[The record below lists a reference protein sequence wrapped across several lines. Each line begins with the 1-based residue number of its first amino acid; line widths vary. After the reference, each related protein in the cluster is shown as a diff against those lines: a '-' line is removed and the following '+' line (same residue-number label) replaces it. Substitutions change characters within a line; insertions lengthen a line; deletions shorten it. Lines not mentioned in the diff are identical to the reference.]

1 MKKCIVKV
9 VNYLRNEKQVL
20 IVDKD
25 PSGEIGVKYLMNDE
39 KNDFVRD
46 RVLPLFLYNFLT
58 QQQNAILITTNM
70 FKRFSEYFNTIDY
83 DEEIV
88 TDFMLELVEQYSQLQ
103 DNPDKKDDLN
113 YIDFF
118 DTYFIKENKKI
129 SPLCFYSLLN
139 MDGNPFFMAIENNKD
154 ITDFVLFDLDSIVN
168 NCREIREKRISKS
181 ERLSSDDINDIA
193 VTLFLSGVSLKISN
207 IVYKTLIKRNVMLA
221 QDNCKADEHKDV
233 SRNANNFNKSSK
245 YISDKD
251 YKHILKEIKKYYN
264 PNTGEL
270 VMNGI
275 TNEQREYIASLMIH
289 IDLEQY
295 QIIDFLNKT
304 SLTDKT
310 YTYEYFKNHTA
321 EFEFYYKDF
330 LDTIN
335 EYLEEIK
342 KSNTA
347 EDKNFWIT
355 GINEELKNLPLDGKL
370 YSYEYEIELI
380 KRKGYKNEEEN

>member
-1 MKKCIVKV
+1 MLK
-9 VNYLRNEKQVL
+9 
-20 IVDKD
+20 
-25 PSGEIGVKYLMNDE
+25 

-129 SPLCFYSLLN
+129 SPICFYSFLN
-139 MDGNPFFMAIENNKD
+139 MDGNPFFMALENNKD
-154 ITDFVLFDLDSIVN
+154 ITDFVLFDLDSIIN
-168 NCREIREKRISKS
+168 NCREIREKRISKL
-181 ERLSSDDINDIA
+181 ERLNSDDINDIA

-221 QDNCKADEHKDV
+221 QDNCKVDEHKDAI
-233 SRNANNFNKSSK
+233 RNTNNFSKSSK

-251 YKHILKEIKKYYN
+251 YKHVLKEIKK
-264 PNTGEL
+264 
-270 VMNGI
+270 
-275 TNEQREYIASLMIH
+275 S
-289 IDLEQY
+289 D
-295 QIIDFLNKT
+295 
-304 SLTDKT
+304 
-310 YTYEYFKNHTA
+310 
-321 EFEFYYKDF
+321 
-330 LDTIN
+330 
-335 EYLEEIK
+335 
-342 KSNTA
+342 TA

-380 KRKGYKNEEEN
+380 KKKGYKNEEEN

>member
-25 PSGEIGVKYLMNDE
+25 PSGETGAKYLMNDE

-129 SPLCFYSLLN
+129 SPLCFYSFLN
-139 MDGNPFFMAIENNKD
+139 MDGNPFFMVLENNKD
-154 ITDFVLFDLDSIVN
+154 ITDFVLFDLDSIIN
-168 NCREIREKRISKS
+168 NCREIREKRISKL
-181 ERLSSDDINDIA
+181 ERLNSDDINDIA

-221 QDNCKADEHKDV
+221 QDNCKVDEHKDI
-233 SRNANNFNKSSK
+233 SRNTNNFNKSSK

-251 YKHILKEIKKYYN
+251 YKHVLKEIKKYYN

-270 VMNGI
+270 VMNDI

-289 IDLEQY
+289 IGLEQY

-342 KSNTA
+342 KV
-347 EDKNFWIT
+347 IQ
-355 GINEELKNLPLDGKL
+355 LK
-370 YSYEYEIELI
+370 I
-380 KRKGYKNEEEN
+380 KTFG

>member
-25 PSGEIGVKYLMNDE
+25 PSGEIGAKYLMNDE

-129 SPLCFYSLLN
+129 SPICFYSLLN
-139 MDGNPFFMAIENNKD
+139 MDGNPFFMALENNKD
-154 ITDFVLFDLDSIVN
+154 ITDFVLFDLDSIIN
-168 NCREIREKRISKS
+168 NCREIREKRISKL
-181 ERLSSDDINDIA
+181 ERLNSDEINDIA

-207 IVYKTLIKRNVMLA
+207 TVYKTLIKRNVMLA
-221 QDNCKADEHKDV
+221 QDNCKVDEHKDV
-233 SRNANNFNKSSK
+233 SRNTNNFKKSSK

-251 YKHILKEIKKYYN
+251 YKHVLKEIKKYYN
-264 PNTGEL
+264 PNTREL
-270 VMNGI
+270 VMNDI

-289 IDLEQY
+289 IGLEQY

-342 KSNTA
+342 KSDTA

>member
-1 MKKCIVKV
+1 MKIKNAQINAFGNLENKQIDLSE
-9 VNYLRNEKQVL
+9 NINIIKGNNESGKSTFL
-20 IVDKD
+20 KFIVDMFYGISKNKRGKEFSD
-25 PSGEIGVKYLMNDE
+25 YDRYKPWNSEEFSGKITYILDDGKKYEVFRDFNKKNPKIYNENLEDISGEFSINKTKGNQFFYEQTNIDEETLFSTAIAEQQGVA
-39 KNDFVRD
+39 
-46 RVLPLFLYNFLT
+46 LPQSSQNILT
-58 QQQNAILITTNM
+58 QKIANMLSTGDDNISYKKVMANLSKKQLEEVGTERTTG
-70 FKRFSEYFNTIDY
+70 RPI
-83 DEEIV
+83 
-88 TDFMLELVEQYSQLQ
+88 
-103 DNPDKKDDLN
+103 
-113 YIDFF
+113 
-118 DTYFIKENKKI
+118 
-129 SPLCFYSLLN
+129 
-139 MDGNPFFMAIENNKD
+139 NN
-154 ITDFVLFDLDSIVN
+154 
-168 NCREIREKRISKS
+168 
-181 ERLSSDDINDIA
+181 
-193 VTLFLSGVSLKISN
+193 
-207 IVYKTLIKRNVMLA
+207 
-221 QDNCKADEHKDV
+221 
-233 SRNANNFNKSSK
+233 
-245 YISDKD
+245 
-251 YKHILKEIKKYYN
+251 ILKEIKKYYN

-380 KRKGYKNEEEN
+380 KKKGYKNEEEN

>member
-25 PSGEIGVKYLMNDE
+25 PSGEIGAKYLMNDE

-129 SPLCFYSLLN
+129 SPICFYSLLN
-139 MDGNPFFMAIENNKD
+139 MDGNPFFMALENNKD
-154 ITDFVLFDLDSIVN
+154 ITDFVLFDLDSIIN
-168 NCREIREKRISKS
+168 NCREIREKRISKL
-181 ERLSSDDINDIA
+181 ERLNSDEINDIA

-207 IVYKTLIKRNVMLA
+207 TVYKTLIKRNVMLA
-221 QDNCKADEHKDV
+221 QDNCKVDEHKDV
-233 SRNANNFNKSSK
+233 SRNTNNFKKSSK

-251 YKHILKEIKKYYN
+251 YKHVLKEIKKYYN
-264 PNTGEL
+264 PNTREL
-270 VMNGI
+270 VMNDI

-289 IDLEQY
+289 IGLEQY

-342 KSNTA
+342 KSDTA

-380 KRKGYKNEEEN
+380 KKKGYKNEEEN

>member
-25 PSGEIGVKYLMNDE
+25 PSGETGAKYLMNDE
-39 KNDFVRD
+39 KNDFVRE

-129 SPLCFYSLLN
+129 SPLCFYSFLN
-139 MDGNPFFMAIENNKD
+139 MDGNPFFMALENNKD
-154 ITDFVLFDLDSIVN
+154 ITDFVLFDLDSIIN
-168 NCREIREKRISKS
+168 NCREIREKRISKL

-193 VTLFLSGVSLKISN
+193 VTLFLSGVSL
-207 IVYKTLIKRNVMLA
+207 
-221 QDNCKADEHKDV
+221 
-233 SRNANNFNKSSK
+233 
-245 YISDKD
+245 
-251 YKHILKEIKKYYN
+251 
-264 PNTGEL
+264 
-270 VMNGI
+270 
-275 TNEQREYIASLMIH
+275 
-289 IDLEQY
+289 
-295 QIIDFLNKT
+295 
-304 SLTDKT
+304 
-310 YTYEYFKNHTA
+310 
-321 EFEFYYKDF
+321 
-330 LDTIN
+330 
-335 EYLEEIK
+335 
-342 KSNTA
+342 
-347 EDKNFWIT
+347 
-355 GINEELKNLPLDGKL
+355 
-370 YSYEYEIELI
+370 
-380 KRKGYKNEEEN
+380 

>member
-25 PSGEIGVKYLMNDE
+25 PSGEIGAKYLMNDE

-139 MDGNPFFMAIENNKD
+139 MDGNPFFMALENNKD

-207 IVYKTLIKRNVMLA
+207 TVYKTLIKRNVMLA
-221 QDNCKADEHKDV
+221 QDNCKVDEHKDV
-233 SRNANNFNKSSK
+233 SRNTNNFKKSSK

-251 YKHILKEIKKYYN
+251 YKHVLKEIKKYYN
-264 PNTGEL
+264 PNTREL
-270 VMNGI
+270 VMNDI

-289 IDLEQY
+289 IGLEQY